1 MEEFKEINIFENEYH
16 IPVEGTMRKD
26 VDIMSNLSQGIREEE
41 RTEERTNIILT
52 MLKNGFSVEQIARA
66 IDMNIKDVA
75 AIVAGKVPS
84 NV

>member
-1 MEEFKEINIFENEYH
+1 
-16 IPVEGTMRKD
+16 MRKD
-26 VDIMSNLSQGIREEE
+26 VDIMCNLSQGIRE
-41 RTEERTNIILT
+41 EERTNIILT

-75 AIVAGKVPS
+75 AIVARKVPS

>member
-1 MEEFKEINIFENEYH
+1 
-16 IPVEGTMRKD
+16 MRKD
-26 VDIMSNLSQGIREEE
+26 VDIMCNLSQGIRE
-41 RTEERTNIILT
+41 EERTNIILT

-75 AIVAGKVPS
+75 AIVAGKVSS

>member
-1 MEEFKEINIFENEYH
+1 MLALSILFVLFLFQILCFIYQYILFPFK
-16 IPVEGTMRKD
+16 
-26 VDIMSNLSQGIREEE
+26 
-41 RTEERTNIILT
+41 TNISN
-52 MLKNGFSVEQIARA
+52 KQRYKEDFSVEQIARA

>member
-1 MEEFKEINIFENEYH
+1 MFPFETNISNKQRYKEDFI
-16 IPVEGTMRKD
+16 V
-26 VDIMSNLSQGIREEE
+26 NLSQGIRE
-41 RTEERTNIILT
+41 EERTNIILT

-66 IDMNIKDVA
+66 IDMNIEDVA